1 VLKHSAGSIAPVLQK
16 IYQASIDTRYLPSD
30 WRRANIAPVFKKGNR
45 SCPANYRPV
54 SLTSIPCKILEH
66 IVYRDMVAHI
76 EHYELLS
83 DIQHGFR
90 QRRRCETQLALL
102 IEGLASALDRREQ
115 IDMIIL
121 DFCKAFDKV
130 PHQRLLLKL

>member
-1 VLKHSAGSIAPVLQK
+1 
-16 IYQASIDTRYLPSD
+16 
-30 WRRANIAPVFKKGNR
+30 
-45 SCPANYRPV
+45 
-54 SLTSIPCKILEH
+54 
-66 IVYRDMVAHI
+66 MVTHI

-90 QRRRCETQLALL
+90 QRRGCETQTALL
-102 IEGLASALDRREQ
+102 IEDLASALDRREQ

-121 DFCKAFDKV
+121 DFCKAFDKA